1 MRSLLAIGL
10 LSLTTVT
17 LFACGDDSGNGANT
31 AGTGG
36 EAGAGGSAGSSN
48 AGTGGGA
55 GSAGTSGGVALCS
68 GCVQLTIPFTAAAQS
83 ALYQFSYSAPGYDL
97 SNAVVTWKIQTTT
110 PNAGIFVQPR
120 AQNGS
125 RVAPNGATVY
135 PGYYNADMT
144 PLTAANFP
152 AGEWHDVV
160 LDFTKIAG
168 VGVPDA
174 GADTGDAAVATDAGD
189 AGDAGV
195 AAADAAAAPP
205 AATVPFDKSEVESI
219 QLSVGATT
227 ADTGTITV
235 LIDSVTITGVLQT
248 TGATF
253 IVSTDGLS
261 LNNYSGSPT
270 PPGTPAPIA
279 R

>member
-1 MRSLLAIGL
+1 MRSFLAIGL
-10 LSLTTVT
+10 ISLTTAALV
-17 LFACGDDSGNGANT
+17 ACGDDSS
-31 AGTGG
+31 TGG
-36 EAGAGGSAGSSN
+36 T

-55 GSAGTSGGVALCS
+55 GAGASTAGTGGGAGTAGTNGGVALCS

-83 ALYQFSYSAPGYDL
+83 ALYQFSYAAPGYDF
-97 SNAVVTWKIQTTT
+97 SNAVVTWRIQTTT

-135 PGYYNADMT
+135 PGYYSADMT
-144 PLTAANFP
+144 LLSAANFP
-152 AGEWHDVV
+152 AGDWHDVV

-174 GADTGDAAVATDAGD
+174 GVDTGDAAVTADAGD
-189 AGDAGV
+189 AGDA
-195 AAADAAAAPP
+195 AATDAGTAPLSN
-205 AATVPFDKSEVESI
+205 TVPFDKSEVEAI
-219 QLSVGATT
+219 QLTVGATT
-227 ADTGTITV
+227 ADTGTATI
-235 LIDSVTITGVLQT
+235 LIDSVTITGVPQT

>member
-1 MRSLLAIGL
+1 MRSFLAIGL
-10 LSLTTVT
+10 ISLMTAA
-17 LFACGDDSGNGANT
+17 LFACGDDSSSPGST

-36 EAGAGGSAGSSN
+36 TAGVGGGAGT

-55 GSAGTSGGVALCS
+55 GAAGTNGGVALCS

-83 ALYQFSYSAPGYDL
+83 ALYQFSYAAPGYDF
-97 SNAVVTWKIQTTT
+97 SNAVVTWRIQTTT

-135 PGYYNADMT
+135 PGYYSADMT

-160 LDFTKIAG
+160 LDFTTIAG

-174 GADTGDAAVATDAGD
+174 GVDTGDAAVTAEAGD
-189 AGDAGV
+189 AGDAGAAVVVDAGPV
-195 AAADAAAAPP
+195 ALSG
-205 AATVPFDKSEVESI
+205 TVPFDKSEVEAI
-219 QLSVGATT
+219 QLSVGATA
-227 ADTGTITV
+227 ADTGTVTI
-235 LIDSVTITGVLQT
+235 LIDSVTITGVPQT

-270 PPGTPAPIA
+270 PPGTPAPVA